1 MLVLWEFGMVS
12 TITVSKLLYRLGA
25 PFDLFASEAT
35 LVRALGF
42 LRHASICKAYG
53 TGLHS
58 QQHSQR
64 AFICPKST
72 METPEQCV
80 KSVQS

>member
-1 MLVLWEFGMVS
+1 MGIRYGFNYNCVKASYKYLY
-12 TITVSKLLYRLGA
+12 LLGT

-35 LVRALGF
+35 LVGALGF

-58 QQHSQR
+58 Q
-64 AFICPKST
+64 
-72 METPEQCV
+72 
-80 KSVQS
+80 